1 MKFLFLIGLLPAF
14 FSCSEK
20 PFTVAVTFP
29 EAAGLKPG
37 DNVAMRGLAI
47 GQVRDVD
54 LAEAGVVVR
63 LEIQPRF
70 AHHLDDKASFQ
81 IEEEKLVTGKRRVAV
96 VPGAPPGVPLASGAT
111 VAGAALPE
119 DMIDRA
125 RGALKDSVQEAEA
138 ALKHSVAHA
147 RDQVKG
153 LGRAVLDPDTQ
164 APRTRGDT
172 VDLDQPRHFRIRVLG
187 VKVHAT
193 TADGKDWDSM
203 GDPEIMVQVW
213 VDERQVL
220 LADGG
225 SALAAEFEDAVSEAF
240 DLTAETR
247 IQVKVFDRDA
257 TLNDEIGVAE
267 LTPKPADAASKRVFR
282 LAAGRIEE
290 VWVTVE
296 EVTP

>member
-1 MKFLFLIGLLPAF
+1 MIGLLPALLA
-14 FSCSEK
+14 CSET
-20 PFTVAVTFP
+20 PFAVAVTFP

-54 LAEAGVVVR
+54 LATSGVVVR
-63 LEIQPRF
+63 IEVEPRF
-70 AHHLDDKASFQ
+70 AHHLDSKATFQ
-81 IEEEKLVTGKRRVAV
+81 IEEEKLVTGKRRIAV
-96 VPGAPPGVPLASGAT
+96 LPGDPPGVPLAAGAT

-125 RGALKDSVQEAEA
+125 RGALKDSVQDAES
-138 ALKHSVAHA
+138 ALKHSVDHA
-147 RDQVKG
+147 RDQVEG
-153 LGRAVLDPDTQ
+153 LGRAVLGPDTQ

-172 VDLDQPRHFRIRVLG
+172 VDLDQPRHYRVRVLG

-193 TADGKDWDSM
+193 TADGKDWDTM
-203 GDPEIMVQVW
+203 GDPELMVQVW

-225 SALAAEFEDAVSEAF
+225 SALAVEFEDAVSEAF
-240 DLTAETR
+240 DLTDKTR
-247 IQVKVFDRDA
+247 VQVKVFDKDA

-267 LTPKPADAASKRVFR
+267 LTPTPADAAGKRVFR

-290 VWVTVE
+290 VRVAVE
-296 EVTP
+296 EVKP